1 MDNAPSSGKTFVAT
15 LTDQPPTVRPEPVAG
30 HVQPCRD
37 SLLPVAIVGGGP
49 VGLSLTLALHK
60 QGIRSE
66 IFDARDASA
75 RRQDGRALALSY
87 GTRQTLEWLGVWP
100 EVEATAITA
109 IHVSQRGSF
118 GRTLLQAEDEGLPA
132 LGYVATATSLIGAL
146 ERTARQ
152 SGLVIHDHAAVDA
165 VSIESERVRFQAGGG
180 NMAAQLV
187 AWAEGSIHQEAPHVE
202 RDYGQ
207 HAVVCTVT
215 ADTPHDNLAW
225 ERFTDEGPVA
235 LLPLGRDYAVV
246 LTCPDDSA
254 ENIAALD
261 DSAFLAVLQ
270 ARFGTRLA
278 FSHTGP
284 RKVFPLGLRY
294 RKHAIGHRQV
304 WLGNAAQ
311 TLHPVAG
318 QGFNLALR
326 DVFELARTLRDAS
339 DRGATETLKRY
350 AAQRRL
356 DRRGAIGFTD
366 ALVRLFG
373 SGYAPLR
380 HARGAG
386 LLALDLL
393 PPARSFLARRMMFG
407 ARAWP

>member
-1 MDNAPSSGKTFVAT
+1 MASESERIPI
-15 LTDQPPTVRPEPVAG
+15 
-30 HVQPCRD
+30 
-37 SLLPVAIVGGGP
+37 AIVGGGP
-49 VGLSLTLALHK
+49 VGLSLALALHR
-60 QGIRSE
+60 QGVRCE
-66 IFDARDASA
+66 IFDARDAAA
-75 RRQDGRALALSY
+75 RRQDGRALALSH
-87 GTRQTLEWLGVWP
+87 GTQQTLDWLGVWP
-100 EVEATAITA
+100 AVAATAITA

-118 GRTLLQAEDEGLPA
+118 GRTMLRAEDEGLPA
-132 LGYVATATSLIGAL
+132 LGYVATATSLIDAL
-146 ERTARQ
+146 EHAARQ
-152 SGLVIHDHAAVDA
+152 SGLAIHDHAAVDA
-165 VSIESERVRFQAGGG
+165 VTIKSEQAQFKAG
-180 NMAAQLV
+180 NENRNARLL
-187 AWAEGSIHQEAPHVE
+187 AWAEGSIHRDASRVE

-207 HAVVCTVT
+207 HAVVCTVA
-215 ADTPHDNLAW
+215 ADKPHNNLAW

-246 LTCPDDSA
+246 LTCSDTSVDS
-254 ENIAALD
+254 IAALD
-261 DSAFLAVLQ
+261 DAAFLAVLQ
-270 ARFGTRLA
+270 ARFGTRLTFTTA
-278 FSHTGP
+278 TP

-294 RKHAIGHRQV
+294 RKHATGERQI

-326 DVFELARTLRDAS
+326 DVVELARTVRDAS
-339 DRGATETLKRY
+339 DPGTASVLDRY

-356 DRRGAIGFTD
+356 DRRGAISFTD

-373 SGYAPLR
+373 TDFAPLR